1 MSTVSRKPRPVKPK
15 PPLSARWLGGADDE
29 GRRLLLIRKDGR
41 DHTYL
46 CSPILG
52 SDDGDCGPELL
63 GFRVEQP
70 GKADVYDVD
79 FAAGTCDCPAG
90 TYHGRCLHRQ
100 GLLLAVRGAPESVG
114 YAHGADNS
122 CPF

>member
-1 MSTVSRKPRPVKPK
+1 MSTLPRTRRPVKPK
-15 PPLSARWLGGADDE
+15 PPLSARWLGSADDE
-29 GRRLLLIRKDGR
+29 GRRLLLVRKDGR

-46 CSPILG
+46 CSPIF
-52 SDDGDCGPELL
+52 GDEEGDFGPELL

-70 GKADVYDVD
+70 GKPDVYDVD
-79 FAAGTCDCPAG
+79 FAAGTCDCPG
-90 TYHGRCLHRQ
+90 GERWGKCLHRQ

-114 YAHGADNS
+114 HRGTADAP